1 MTGRTKLI
9 SVALAAIAALT
20 IMLGAAPAQAR
31 VVVGFGF
38 YPFYRPFFPVFYRP
52 YLPPPP
58 PVYVVPRP
66 AYYAPPPVAYHEIE
80 TETEA
85 YAYRRPVHRHRR
97 TVSHRTCTCK

>member
-20 IMLGAAPAQAR
+20 IILGAAPAQAR
-31 VVVGFGF
+31 VFVGFAF
-38 YPFYRPFFPVFYRP
+38 YPYYRPFFPVFFRP
-52 YLPPPP
+52 HLPPRP

-66 AYYAPPPVAYHEIE
+66 AYYAPPPVAYNEIE
-80 TETEA
+80 TET
-85 YAYRRPVHRHRR
+85 YTYRRPVHRHRR